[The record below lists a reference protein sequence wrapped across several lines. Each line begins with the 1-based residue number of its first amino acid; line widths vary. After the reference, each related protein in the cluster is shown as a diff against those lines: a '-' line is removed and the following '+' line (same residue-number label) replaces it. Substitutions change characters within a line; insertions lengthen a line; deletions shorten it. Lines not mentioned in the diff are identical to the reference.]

1 MDILCIALL
10 LAFFYRYGII
20 QKDKFERGC
29 TLDQKLVDKTIA
41 RTREIY
47 RNNGN
52 FHKAM
57 KLAVNEVGL
66 PTEQSDELLHL
77 VATACARKSAEARA
91 RNKHLREANEALH
104 KQRIAE
110 EMAERAQSS
119 NEHICPI
126 D

>member
-1 MDILCIALL
+1 M
-10 LAFFYRYGII
+10 
-20 QKDKFERGC
+20 
-29 TLDQKLVDKTIA
+29 DQKLVDKTVA
-41 RTREIY
+41 RTSKIY
-47 RNNGN
+47 RNNKD

-77 VATACARKSAEARA
+77 VATVCAKKSAEARA
-91 RNKHLREANEALH
+91 RNKNIREFNEAMH
-104 KQRIAE
+104 KQRISE
-110 EMAERAQSS
+110 EMAERSQSS

>member
-1 MDILCIALL
+1 M
-10 LAFFYRYGII
+10 
-20 QKDKFERGC
+20 KRGC

-47 RNNGN
+47 RKNGD
-52 FHKAM
+52 FRKSM

-77 VATACARKSAEARA
+77 VATACAKKSAESRA
-91 RNKHLREANEALH
+91 RNKYLRESNEALYR
-104 KQRIAE
+104 QRIAE